1 MHTDMF
7 MSDQKSLALMLLPQ
21 QIMGEE
27 ITLHNTQICGILLQ
41 TPKDLSPIFEMLV
54 SAVASINHSWLLF
67 MWDSPVQW
75 TDSRAAVVRERQVL
89 LSPLQCWLQNGDNEA
104 WHINSE

>member
-1 MHTDMF
+1 MF
-7 MSDQKSLALMLLPQ
+7 MSDHFKSLALMLLPADY
-21 QIMGEE
+21 GRRDH
-27 ITLHNTQICGILLQ
+27 TPLHTQICSILLQ
-41 TPKDLSPIFEMLV
+41 TLRDLSPIFEMLI
-54 SAVASINHSWLLF
+54 SAVASINHSLLLF